1 MKLKRILIIDDEVG
15 FTKLL
20 KLTLERTHL
29 YQVQVEN
36 NSTQALEAARA
47 FLPEL
52 ILLDV
57 IMPDADGGDVA
68 ARFKS
73 DPVMKKVPI
82 IFLTAMISPSEKKP
96 GELISGYP
104 YLAKPVSIPDLIRTI
119 ERNLIKKPA
128 PSSLGSG

>member
-36 NSTQALEAARA
+36 NSTHALEAARA

-68 ARFKS
+68 ACFKS
-73 DPVMKKVPI
+73 DPVFKKVPI
-82 IFLTAMISPSEKKP
+82 IFLTAMISPSETKP
-96 GELISGYP
+96 GEMISGYP

-119 ERNLIKKPA
+119 ERNLIKPA
-128 PSSLGSG
+128 PSSLGSS